1 MTDTILIEE
10 DKLIKPLPEK
20 LLFLFLDSTTSEVL
34 VSKIDKR
41 NPIGVDYLHDSQN
54 RLTLKLSINKY
65 LSFSQ
70 IPVNDLQLICVN
82 DLIHLNTIYKIYLST
97 VKIDK
102 SNIPEDL
109 EYVKIKNLTN
119 KSNPNSKMYLDTFL
133 KIFGDLELIKI
144 LTKLR

>member
-1 MTDTILIEE
+1 MTRMLENLKIQKAMSLPVRR
-10 DKLIKPLPEK
+10 LMGNGFLPL
-20 LLFLFLDSTTSEVL
+20 
-34 VSKIDKR
+34 
-41 NPIGVDYLHDSQN
+41 
-54 RLTLKLSINKY
+54 
-65 LSFSQ
+65 
-70 IPVNDLQLICVN
+70 
-82 DLIHLNTIYKIYLST
+82 LNTIYKIYLST